1 MRALVGSLL
10 FVAACGFNPSGQGTG
25 DDGGAEDGASED
37 AAAPDGAPPPIDA
50 APTPIDAAMPIDAAT
65 PIDAPAPDP
74 FCTDTGLQACFRMN
88 HGSGAPVDGHS
99 PPLGSVRA
107 DGANYLPGCANRGT
121 ALDLGAG
128 VFVRTAEPA
137 NYTGEFTVS
146 AWVKLDGPLP
156 PVGSERR
163 FWFDA
168 QDEWGLSY
176 TPQAGGSVSVQCL
189 VVLDNDDVD
198 TATATLVNA
207 TSWHHVACSFDA
219 DHLRL
224 FLDGVKVDDTN
235 TANEPLLN
243 VTTNGVQ
250 VGRDGIDQA
259 GGFVDG
265 LIDDVRLWNR
275 RVPDGEI
282 AAAAATGCL

>member
-37 AAAPDGAPPPIDA
+37 AAAPDGAPPTIDA

-74 FCTDTGLQACFRMN
+74 FCTDPGLQACFRMN

-137 NYTGEFTVS
+137 NHTGEFTVS

-207 TSWHHVACSFDA
+207 TSWHPRGLL
-219 DHLRL
+219 LRRRSPAA
-224 FLDGVKVDDTN
+224 VPRRR
-235 TANEPLLN
+235 E
-243 VTTNGVQ
+243 
-250 VGRDGIDQA
+250 GR
-259 GGFVDG
+259 
-265 LIDDVRLWNR
+265 
-275 RVPDGEI
+275 
-282 AAAAATGCL
+282 